1 MRYASA
7 HAQSA
12 NQELSDALARREIR
26 FEGAAVPLAEVPA
39 RLAREGRAA
48 ARSEIAARWL
58 DELPA
63 CDPVLEAR
71 LADFDSAATELGF
84 DSFSALRR
92 GSDVDTAEAWEDSA
106 RTYLSLTAE
115 SYRRSLPH
123 HITRFAPGTDLYRPA
138 YADSLFFERLPHA
151 DRLFPTGALAAA
163 YRNTLAA
170 LRLPEETIALNVRNS
185 PERTASVRFAAAF
198 AVDPP
203 TIVQIEARSVV
214 GFDAHR
220 SLLLAAGRA
229 QHLAWSSSEL
239 RARHPEFICP
249 AGDDGAHDPAIDD
262 PTRRAH
268 GEFFAALL
276 CDAAWLAETRGLRI
290 EEART
295 HAHDAAFAEV
305 FRCRRAAA
313 RLLARADYNLDADD
327 DYSGGRRDYVELMT
341 EATGFAYD
349 PRLRIK
355 DVLDGDDPLTEFRA
369 TLFVAG
375 LRDALRTRHGSR
387 WWTRGAARDDLIDM
401 WNTGTRYT
409 PEELAQATGIFAGGA
424 FDAEALAAAHLVA
437 MRDPLDA

>member
-1 MRYASA
+1 M
-7 HAQSA
+7 
-12 NQELSDALARREIR
+12 
-26 FEGAAVPLAEVPA
+26 PA

-63 CDPVLEAR
+63 CDAILESR
-71 LADFDSAATELGF
+71 LADLDSAANELGF

-92 GSDVDTAEAWEDSA
+92 SSNDDTAADREDSA
-106 RTYLSLTAE
+106 RAYLSLTAE
-115 SYRRSLPH
+115 AYRRSLPH
-123 HITRFAPGTDLYRPA
+123 RITRFAPGTDPHRPA

-151 DRLFPTGALAAA
+151 DKLFPTGAHAAA
-163 YRNTLAA
+163 YRNALAA
-170 LRLPEETIALNVRNS
+170 LRLPEETVALNVREP
-185 PERTASVRFAAAF
+185 PEMTMPARFAAAF

-203 TIVQIEARSVV
+203 TRVGVEARSVA

-229 QHLAWSSSEL
+229 QHLAWSSAEL
-239 RARHPEFICP
+239 RARHPEFVCP
-249 AGDDGAHDPAIDD
+249 AGDDGAHDAAIDD
-262 PTRRAH
+262 PTRQAH

-290 EEART
+290 EEARA
-295 HAHDAAFAEV
+295 HASDAAFAEI

-313 RLLARADYNLDADD
+313 RSLAHADYRPAGEDSD
-327 DYSGGRRDYVELMT
+327 RQRDYVELMT

-349 PRLRIK
+349 PRLRIN
-355 DVLDGDDPLTEFRA
+355 DVLGGGADPSIEFRA
-369 TLFVAG
+369 ALFVAG
-375 LRDALRTRHGSR
+375 LREALRTRHGSH

-409 PEELAQATGIFAGGA
+409 PEELAHATGIFAGGA
-424 FDAEALAAAHLVA
+424 FDAEALAATHIAA
-437 MRDPLDA
+437 MHDLLDA